1 MKRFGWLRR
10 LRHPTGN
17 GQGSSKQQFY
27 GSSYFEGRGHRL
39 PGRSGYGGYT
49 RYSSNADVGAYL
61 LWRFFDL
68 STSLDIGCA
77 KGYLVE
83 ALHELGVD
91 SYGWDVSEW
100 AVSDAPLGVR
110 DRVAVVDLE
119 EGIPEARFKDT
130 FSLVTAFEVLEHL
143 RPEAVPAVLASLRPL
158 CGGYL
163 VATIPS
169 LGTNVS
175 GPDGFA
181 SGKVKDDRLAHYQD
195 LGPGYDG
202 PVPYD
207 DLMLDDDGNP
217 VQGHLTI
224 ASFAWWT
231 RMFEAAGFRRLND
244 RELAMHPVLGRF
256 DLSVAWNLYVF
267 HVDSSEPRPMPL
279 RSDLELA
286 ELEARWKL
294 AAKPLG
300 VHSQN
305 LTLMTVGPEAVTL
318 IEDEYAASQK
328 RQTLLR

>member
-1 MKRFGWLRR
+1 MKTLGWLRR
-10 LRHPTGN
+10 LRRPEGPE
-17 GQGSSKQQFY
+17 GSSKQQFY
-27 GSSYFEGRGHRL
+27 GSSYFEGRGRRL

-49 RYSSNADVGAYL
+49 RQSSNADVAAYL

-68 STSLDIGCA
+68 PSSLDIGCA

-83 ALHELGVD
+83 ALHDLGVD

-100 AVSDAPLGVR
+100 AVSDAPRSVR

-119 EGIPEARFKDT
+119 EGIPADRFHET

-143 RPEAVPAVLASLRPL
+143 RPEAVPGVLASLRPL
-158 CGGYL
+158 CGGFL

-169 LGTNVS
+169 LGSNSS

-181 SGKVKDDRLAHYQD
+181 DGKVKADRLDRYHE
-195 LGPGYDG
+195 LGSDYEG
-202 PVPYD
+202 PVPDD

-231 RMFEAAGFRRLND
+231 RMFEAAGFRRLHD

-267 HVDSSEPRPMPL
+267 HVDSSEPAPMPA
-279 RSDLELA
+279 RTDRELA

-294 AAKPLG
+294 ASRPLG
-300 VHSQN
+300 GHSQH
-305 LTLMTVGPEAVTL
+305 LTLLTMGQEAVTR
-318 IEDEYAASQK
+318 IEDEYAASQD
-328 RQTLLR
+328 RRALLR